1 MSHLELTSPFS
12 ASADTVPT
20 ATITEVGCR
29 AVVSEHELALHL
41 RIRRAVFVDEQ
52 GVFATD
58 DRDDHD
64 GDPATVHV
72 LGTCGTIAA
81 GAVRLYPTSERGIWK
96 GDRLAVLPRYRNCG
110 LGGPLVRFAVRTAGA
125 LGGCEMIAF
134 IQPQN
139 VPVFEHLG
147 WHPVGRPT
155 VYVGRPHQEMRI
167 GLTDEP
173 RT

>member
-1 MSHLELTSPFS
+1 MSNLELVSPFS
-12 ASADTVPT
+12 ASADVVAASTT
-20 ATITEVGCR
+20 AAVGCR

-41 RIRRAVFVDEQ
+41 VIRRAVFVDEQ

-64 GDPATVHV
+64 DDTATVHV
-72 LGTCGTIAA
+72 LGTCGAIAA
-81 GAVRLYPTSERGIWK
+81 GAVRLYPTNEPGVWK
-96 GDRLAVLPRYRNCG
+96 GDRLAVLPQYRNCG

-125 LGGCEMIAF
+125 LGGSQMVAF

-147 WHPVGRPT
+147 WRPVGQPT
-155 VYVGRPHQEMRI
+155 VYVGRPHQQMCI
-167 GLTDEP
+167 GLTNDP
-173 RT
+173 